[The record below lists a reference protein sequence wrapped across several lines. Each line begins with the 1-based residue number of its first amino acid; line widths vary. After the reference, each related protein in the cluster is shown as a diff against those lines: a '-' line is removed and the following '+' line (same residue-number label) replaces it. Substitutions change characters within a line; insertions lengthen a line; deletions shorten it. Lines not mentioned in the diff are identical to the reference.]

1 MIKFSKQNRGKQQP
15 GMQAFAILVRQ
26 YRKQLAGILVL
37 SFASIFLR
45 NVVVIELTGDI
56 TESITE
62 GKGAESVRMIML
74 FAAAY
79 IIYSLADCTASLMQV
94 KFGKKIG
101 LTAEREFLGKYAEIY
116 YADYYFDREKV
127 AGQIRKGCEGAE
139 NGALCICNIVSLVA
153 GLVIS
158 VIYLSYLSLYA
169 VIVCVFMSFIFIAVL
184 NSDNRRLPGLYEK
197 FNVYAKTLYGKQWE
211 QISNHK
217 WGRFF
222 RQEKV
227 IAPYN
232 RMVDSFMED
241 LRDIKKI
248 ANRSM
253 LVSRLGTDVIIVIV
267 AGLGAALFF
276 YGTADKAEV
285 LQIILCVTRL
295 AGSMFSIP
303 NMRNSWQSSRGDI
316 KVMDD
321 IYFEAE
327 RQKRKGVKKIR
338 LTDVETLSVRGL
350 TFGYTD
356 SSKKVLENLDFI
368 FYRGLNVIRGASGR
382 GKSTLFRIIGGEL
395 PVLHGEIVFGEEEVT
410 SDKIY
415 DVFDSVEHMAQTPVI
430 LKASIKDNIVMG
442 RNYDEERF
450 KSAVKL
456 AELSEFIARAEF
468 GQDQTVSDDS
478 LSSGEKQKIAIA
490 RVIYQNKPVWI
501 LDEPVSAVDEKAAK
515 NIMKNLAAL
524 GKEKIILLSTHL
536 DVTESEAV
544 TFSL

>member
-1 MIKFSKQNRGKQQP
+1 MIKFSKQNRRKQQP

-37 SFASIFLR
+37 SFASVFLR

-62 GKGAESVRMIML
+62 GKGAESVRMIIL
-74 FAAAY
+74 FATVY

-94 KFGKKIG
+94 KFSKKIG

-139 NGALCICNIVSLVA
+139 NGALCICNIISLVA

-158 VIYLSYLSLYA
+158 VIYLSYLSFYA

-211 QISNHK
+211 QIRNHK

-321 IYFEAE
+321 IYIETE

-338 LTDVETLSVRGL
+338 LTDVETLSGRGL

-395 PVLHGEIVFGEEEVT
+395 PVLHGEIVLGEEEVT

-415 DVFDSVEHMAQTPVI
+415 DVFDSVEYMAQTPVI

-456 AELSEFIARAEF
+456 AELSEFIAKAEF

-515 NIMKNLAAL
+515 NIMKNLADL

-536 DVTESEAV
+536 DVTESETV